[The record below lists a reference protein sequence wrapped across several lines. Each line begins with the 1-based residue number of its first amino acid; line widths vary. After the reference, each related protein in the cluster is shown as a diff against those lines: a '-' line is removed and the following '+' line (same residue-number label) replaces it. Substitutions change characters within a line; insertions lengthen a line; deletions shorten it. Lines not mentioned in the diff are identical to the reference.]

1 MGLAKAWKITESQNV
16 KLTWEVF
23 NVTNSARF
31 DVGSM
36 MNNNNF
42 LDSPTSFGNFIN
54 TLSQQRVMQLG
65 ARYTF

>member
-1 MGLAKAWKITESQNV
+1 MGLSKAWKITESQNL
-16 KLTWEVF
+16 KLSWEVF

-31 DVGSM
+31 DVGTM

-42 LDSPTSFGNFIN
+42 LDSAGSFGNFIN

-65 ARYTF
+65 ARYSF

>member
-1 MGLAKAWKITESQNV
+1 LS
-16 KLTWEVF
+16 WEVF

-31 DVGSM
+31 DVGTM

-42 LDSPTSFGNFIN
+42 LDSAGSFGNFIN

-65 ARYTF
+65 ARYSF